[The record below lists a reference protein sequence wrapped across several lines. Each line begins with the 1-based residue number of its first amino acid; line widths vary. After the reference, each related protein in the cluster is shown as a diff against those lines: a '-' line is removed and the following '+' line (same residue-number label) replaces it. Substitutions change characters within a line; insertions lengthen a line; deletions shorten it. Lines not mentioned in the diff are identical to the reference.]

1 MASQKKRPT
10 GQELSGMLVEG
21 HFGNQGGEP
30 LPLADPVTVTQL
42 VINLSQIK
50 PYDRNPRQVRNDEYD
65 EIKESIL
72 NTKRLNNEI
81 SVTRRPG
88 DDHYM
93 VSAGG
98 NTRLQILNELYQ
110 DTGDDAF
117 YVLNCLFKPWISEL
131 HILTAHLIENG
142 LRAPMVLIDKAYAT
156 LEMKKELEAEQGS
169 ELSRDEFSK
178 LATANGYRLSRRN
191 ITRFNYAIEL
201 DQMIPQLLR
210 SGLGSDR
217 IDQIK
222 KMHRAYKDYCSDK
235 TDQFELLLVDVM
247 SKHDD
252 EEFDLKDIRT
262 ELDEQLEQII
272 GVRHN
277 LIYMEIQSILINA
290 PSDHDLEPFP
300 ESGST
305 PVATMNQQQ
314 NPEKPDTLD
323 SQQGH
328 TSQELSTALAN
339 SENPLPDHH
348 DSITPSPL
356 ISENTSSSQT
366 KNTDDLMSFRTR
378 NYELACM
385 IAKPFDLEKIII
397 AVNNGLGFII
407 ECLDY
412 PFDIHDPSAADGLKC
427 QYLVWWLL
435 FSMSEQNV
443 TDSHYSAWMHTEL
456 FRLYHE
462 SDTAET
468 DIITQRINDA
478 PAIGILFTVLMQNAE
493 ILSDKTFTECFRL
506 MENIRKTRTN
516 FPDEALWLKNNKP

>member
-1 MASQKKRPT
+1 
-10 GQELSGMLVEG
+10 
-21 HFGNQGGEP
+21 
-30 LPLADPVTVTQL
+30 
-42 VINLSQIK
+42 
-50 PYDRNPRQVRNDEYD
+50 
-65 EIKESIL
+65 
-72 NTKRLNNEI
+72 
-81 SVTRRPG
+81 
-88 DDHYM
+88 
-93 VSAGG
+93 
-98 NTRLQILNELYQ
+98 
-110 DTGDDAF
+110 
-117 YVLNCLFKPWISEL
+117 
-131 HILTAHLIENG
+131 
-142 LRAPMVLIDKAYAT
+142 
-156 LEMKKELEAEQGS
+156 
-169 ELSRDEFSK
+169 
-178 LATANGYRLSRRN
+178 
-191 ITRFNYAIEL
+191 
-201 DQMIPQLLR
+201 
-210 SGLGSDR
+210 
-217 IDQIK
+217 
-222 KMHRAYKDYCSDK
+222 
-235 TDQFELLLVDVM
+235 M

-252 EEFDLKDIRT
+252 GEFDLKDIRT